1 MECIKIKEHLEEYIM
16 NELDNSTKNAVKEH
30 LNTCD
35 SCMHEYLECKEIV
48 EKVLDMKNSLKLK
61 ESVFEMSKAKIIK
74 YSEINKKRKKPF
86 LRLFPNIAACVSLAA
101 LVLAGSVIAFPSF
114 AANYTPELPIV
125 KELVQARSENDKIAK
140 ENNRLKEENE
150 QLKMEI
156 KKIGDTEIKEVVTS
170 KGIPAEE
177 NQAVQE
183 LVLEFIKAQ
192 YNGDLETI
200 KSMCTDKFSKEVEAQ
215 KDHLLMK
222 KKYDLVF
229 STITNVAKEGDKY
242 YVFIRMTDGL
252 TKGEAEFQQNFELV
266 KENGKFLIS
275 FVGLDA

>member
-16 NELDNSTKNAVKEH
+16 DDLDITAKNLVKEH
-30 LNTCD
+30 LDNCD
-35 SCMHEYLECKEIV
+35 SCMHEYLKNKEII
-48 EKVLDMKNSLKLK
+48 EKVIDIKNSLKLK
-61 ESVFEMSKAKIIK
+61 ESVLEMSKARILK
-74 YSEINKKRKKPF
+74 YSENRKSRERSF
-86 LRLFPNIAACVSLAA
+86 LRIFPNIAACVSLAA
-101 LVLAGSVIAFPSF
+101 LLLTGSVIAFPSF

-125 KELVQARSENDKIAK
+125 KELVQARIESDKFAK
-140 ENNRLKEENE
+140 ENHELKEENE
-150 QLKMEI
+150 QLKMKM
-156 KKIGDTEIKEVVTS
+156 KKIGDTEVKEIITS
-170 KGIPAEE
+170 EGIPAEE
-177 NQAVQE
+177 NQIVQE

-192 YNGDLETI
+192 YRGDLNTI
-200 KSMCTDKFSKEVEAQ
+200 KSMCTDEFSKEVEAQ